1 MMEKKTHERAPEG
14 PESKRRRRY
23 SAEEK
28 LRLVAE
34 CEAPGSNVSLVARKY
49 GVNASLLFRWRQLK
63 ESGGVSGLQAG
74 EAVVPESEV
83 QALKAQVRELQRL
96 LGKKTQEAEIL
107 RDAVELAREKKTI
120 VARGLVQAGRHSVSA
135 VARAL
140 AVARSTLH
148 RPLSPRQPRRPDAQA
163 DAEVLEELKTVVGQR
178 ATYGYRRAC
187 AVLTRQ
193 RRAEGRP
200 GVNHKRVYR
209 LMRQGRLL
217 LQRHTGKPTR
227 THEGQVVTLKSN
239 LRWCSDGFEVRC
251 WNGERVHVAFSLD
264 CCDREAIAFQAAAQ
278 PPTALTIQDLMVE
291 TLEARFGPGTAKA
304 PHPVEWLSDNGPV
317 YTAKDTRDFGLGLG
331 LRVCTTPS
339 YSPQSNGMAEA
350 FVKTF
355 KRDYVYV
362 NELHSAAHVLAQLPA
377 WFDDYNRCHP
387 HRGLKMKSPR
397 EFRTANSQP

>member
-1 MMEKKTHERAPEG
+1 MEKKIQEG
-14 PESKRRRRY
+14 AEESRRRRRY

-34 CEAPGSNVSLVARKY
+34 SEAPGSSVSLVARKY
-49 GVNASLLFRWRQLK
+49 GINASLLFRWRQLK

-83 QALKAQVRELQRL
+83 QALKLQVRELQRL

-107 RDAVELAREKKTI
+107 RDAVELAREKKLLSP
-120 VARGLVQAGRHSVSA
+120 AALSAGRHSVSA

-163 DAEVLEELKTVVGQR
+163 DAEVLEELKAVVGQR

-187 AVLTRQ
+187 AVLNRQ
-193 RRAEGRP
+193 RRAESKP
-200 GVNHKRVYR
+200 VVNPKRAYR
-209 LMRQGRLL
+209 LMRQGQLL
-217 LQRHTGKPTR
+217 LQRHRGKPTR
-227 THEGQVVTLKSN
+227 THEGQVMTLKSN

-362 NELHSAAHVLAQLPA
+362 NELLSAVHVLAHLPA

-387 HRGLKMKSPR
+387 HRGLKMKSPH